1 MDNLKSILFVLPTN
15 IIGGAETKTFSLLR
29 SLNSFNR
36 VLITQSPVRTFYS
49 ELGIEI
55 YTFEDFG
62 CMHPHIF
69 SPGNIFSYAKA
80 IKKVSDIERP
90 DIILGIMHTGTLF
103 VTVSHDLFFSRA
115 STVVT
120 IEGNISAY
128 FKNISRPPTLKERLL
143 LKYSFKRA
151 KGIVVPSKGVKEDL
165 INNYGASESKV
176 ITIYN
181 GIDIENIKKAS
192 KEEITYKKDC
202 PWIVTACRLNFQKD
216 FVTLLKAFRI
226 VRDKIKAKLF
236 IIGDGELKDDI
247 FKLSSELGLD
257 EDIIMPGFQKNPFTY
272 ISKADVFVLSSFF
285 EGFGNVIV
293 EAMSLGIPVVS
304 TDCPSGPGEI
314 IQHGINGLLVP
325 VKDHNSMAEAVIK
338 LMSDKNT
345 RDEIVMNGNRR
356 VKDFSLGNM
365 TESFREL
372 LLKFC

>member
-1 MDNLKSILFVLPTN
+1 MRQQTNKTKVLFVLPGTT
-15 IIGGAETKTFSLLR
+15 IGGAEIKTFNLLS

-36 VLITQSPVRTFYS
+36 VLITQSPIRTFYS
-49 ELGIEI
+49 ELELDI

-62 CMHPHIF
+62 CMHPNIF
-69 SPGNIFSYAKA
+69 SPGNIFSYARA
-80 IKKVSDIERP
+80 IKKVFDLEKP
-90 DIILGIMHTGTLF
+90 NIILGIMHSGTLF
-103 VTVSHDLFFSRA
+103 VTVSQNLFFLRA
-115 STVVT
+115 LPIVT

-128 FKNISRPPTLKERLL
+128 FKNINRPPTLKERLL

-151 KGIVVPSKGVKEDL
+151 KGIIVPSEGVKKDL
-165 INNYGASESKV
+165 VNHYCASEKKI

-192 KEEITYKKDC
+192 EEEITYKKDC

-216 FVTLLKAFRI
+216 FDTLLKAFRI

-257 EDIIMPGFQKNPFTY
+257 KDIIMPGFQKNPFTY

-314 IQHGINGLLVP
+314 IRDKENGFLVP
-325 VKDHNSMAEAVIK
+325 VRDFHEMASRFFLIFNDNGLKKNISREAQKRSQDFSINSME
-338 LMSDKNT
+338 
-345 RDEIVMNGNRR
+345 
-356 VKDFSLGNM
+356 KDS
-365 TESFREL
+365 TII
-372 LLKFC
+372 